1 MRLNNLSNVLGQEK
15 SREEVLQ
22 EIKSNIAV
30 YPIFLD
36 LKRDYQEQFIEFCM
50 GIRGVKMTYDNFF
63 KYIFNAEV
71 HPERL
76 SRMLSAILGRPLK
89 VKRALPVEH
98 MRITEKGSLLIL
110 DIIVE
115 FDTGELADVE
125 IQNNM
130 FIVGKS
136 YLIRV

>member
-1 MRLNNLSNVLGQEK
+1 MSLNNVSNVLGKEK

-76 SRMLSAILGRPLK
+76 SRMLSAILGRP
-89 VKRALPVEH
+89 
-98 MRITEKGSLLIL
+98 
-110 DIIVE
+110 
-115 FDTGELADVE
+115 
-125 IQNNM
+125 
-130 FIVGKS
+130 
-136 YLIRV
+136 